1 MMSRSGSEQMEV
13 PDTPSILTAVLFEEG
28 ADEPRNEFTLCHLR
42 FSIAGESVFAM
53 SFLLQCNTG
62 SCL

>member
-1 MMSRSGSEQMEV
+1 MEV